1 MNRDEKFPAA
11 LDAWMPDDWQ
21 EYRDR
26 VADGEPTTTAMDT
39 ISRRRERE
47 ARRETGMEA
56 TL

>member
-47 ARRETGMEA
+47 ARRETGMEV
-56 TL
+56 TR